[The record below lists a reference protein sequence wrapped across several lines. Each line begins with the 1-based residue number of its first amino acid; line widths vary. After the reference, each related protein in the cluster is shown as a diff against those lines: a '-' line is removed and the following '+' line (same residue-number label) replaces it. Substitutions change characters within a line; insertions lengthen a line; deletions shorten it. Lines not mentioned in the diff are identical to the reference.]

1 MKTVL
6 QFINSFH
13 QGGSERQAVQLARL
27 LSESGRYHV
36 RIACLDGEGV
46 LREEVSALGT
56 GDIPEYKLTSF
67 YDRNMAMQLRRCAAF
82 LREQKIDVVHT
93 HDFYTN
99 VFGMM
104 AAALARVPARISS
117 RRETTGMRSPAQK
130 KVERLIYRSAHRI
143 VANSEAVRRQLIV
156 EGVSESKIVTIYNG
170 LDAKRL
176 TPRQS
181 REEVLS
187 SFDLPRERTR
197 RFVTIVANLRHDV
210 KDHPTFLRA
219 ARRVRTEVPDAA
231 FLIVGEGELTAQ
243 VRALATE
250 LGLERDVFFT
260 GRCEH
265 VADLLSIS
273 RVCVLSSRAEGF
285 SNSILEYMAAARP
298 VVATDVGGA
307 REAIVEGEAGYLV
320 TAGDDEE
327 MAARI
332 VELLRDEQGARRMG
346 ERGREIVRRKFSCEA
361 QLERTLALYDQLVLK
376 ESARHPQQQHLEGVR
391 PGRSI

>member
-36 RIACLDGEGV
+36 RVACLDGEGV

-56 GDIPEYKLTSF
+56 GDIPEYGLTSF
-67 YDRNMAMQLRRCAAF
+67 YDRNMATQLRRCASF

-104 AAALARVPARISS
+104 AATLARVPARISS
-117 RRETTGMRSPAQK
+117 RRETTGMRSSAQK

-156 EGVSESKIVTIYNG
+156 EGVDEAKIVTIYNG
-170 LDAKRL
+170 LDMKRL
-176 TPRQS
+176 TPHLS
-181 REEVLS
+181 RDEVLA
-187 SFDLPRERTR
+187 SFNLPGAR

-210 KDHPTFLRA
+210 KDHPMFLRA
-219 ARRVRTEVPDAA
+219 ARRVHLEVPGAA
-231 FLIVGEGELTAQ
+231 FLIVGEGELTEKM
-243 VRALATE
+243 RALATE

-260 GRCEH
+260 GRSEQ

-273 RVCVLSSRAEGF
+273 EVCVLSSRAEGF

-320 TAGDDEE
+320 ASGDDEE

-332 VELLRDEQGARRMG
+332 VELLQDEQGARRMG

-376 ESARHPQQQHLEGVR
+376 ESTHLSQRSLEGVR
-391 PGRSI
+391 PNQSI